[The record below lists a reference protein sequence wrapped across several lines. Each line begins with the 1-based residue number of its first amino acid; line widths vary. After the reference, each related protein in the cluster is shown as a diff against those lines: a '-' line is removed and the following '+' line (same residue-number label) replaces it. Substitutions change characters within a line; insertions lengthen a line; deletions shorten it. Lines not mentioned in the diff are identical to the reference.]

1 MILNEAMHFWM
12 ISLKK
17 LPSNTASIEEF
28 QQCIALIP
36 PPPPFKKQKEIK
48 IMHSLL
54 NETILFLKKCL
65 FQEKNQNNKS
75 KIRQLYH

>member
-36 PPPPFKKQKEIK
+36 PPPFKKTEGKKDYAFIIK
-48 IMHSLL
+48 
-54 NETILFLKKCL
+54 
-65 FQEKNQNNKS
+65 
-75 KIRQLYH
+75 